1 MTEYNIER
9 FDAVMEFSDIASPMI
24 YIKPD
29 PELLEFA
36 KKNNNLIACE
46 INGTGNIYDGKIIPG
61 VFLLNSSSIISR
73 SNFFR
78 ETGLCTVSLLSE
90 WHGYPEY
97 GSKGTVKFSGSK

>member
-46 INGTGNIYDGKIIPG
+46 I
-61 VFLLNSSSIISR
+61 
-73 SNFFR
+73 
-78 ETGLCTVSLLSE
+78 
-90 WHGYPEY
+90 
-97 GSKGTVKFSGSK
+97 